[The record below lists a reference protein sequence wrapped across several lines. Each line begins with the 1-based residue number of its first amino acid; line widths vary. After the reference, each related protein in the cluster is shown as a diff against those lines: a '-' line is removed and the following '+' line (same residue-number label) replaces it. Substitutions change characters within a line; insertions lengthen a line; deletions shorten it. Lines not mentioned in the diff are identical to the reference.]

1 MQPGLVGVLGVPV
14 MYVVSVLALGTKKD
28 TKVAYIPE
36 VAGAIVLGRT
46 KILILVVGEE
56 VRDITYFTCSK
67 SRKMCTYFVMLKA
80 NCLLTT
86 ASTINSRGI

>member
-28 TKVAYIPE
+28 TKVAYTPE

-56 VRDITYFTCSK
+56 VRDIAYFTCSNR
-67 SRKMCTYFVMLKA
+67 SEMCTYLNILIKI
-80 NCLLTT
+80 LLC
-86 ASTINSRGI
+86 